1 MLTDGWT
8 SSIHKPELLCNL
20 TKYFTYTLLHSHGIE
35 RGNVYGF
42 KLHYMQVYVYTR
54 FNCPVIQ
61 ISVLNVMLCCF
72 IKLKY
77 KVLKYYVEVK
87 LWRHKIPTNCVSV
100 ILRHILGPDSLKTFP
115 GTCKRNFLCLHLIS
129 FEFLRA
135 VSIGWTV
142 SRGQHF
148 IHMTRPGQQ
157 LVSHDLFLI
166 LWRLLRY
173 DKSTSS
179 TELNYYS
186 ILFFRWHLSY
196 LCADSMDTYTY
207 NQC

>member
-1 MLTDGWT
+1 MGYIKREN
-8 SSIHKPELLCNL
+8 SFSHQSLLCVNGVHRFHTFFYL
-20 TKYFTYTLLHSHGIE
+20 DYATRSTWLRCPQVMTGRFPTP
-35 RGNVYGF
+35 GF
-42 KLHYMQVYVYTR
+42 KLKH
-54 FNCPVIQ
+54 
-61 ISVLNVMLCCF
+61 
-72 IKLKY
+72 

-115 GTCKRNFLCLHLIS
+115 GTCNRNFLYLQMIS

-135 VSIGWTV
+135 AFIGWTV

-148 IHMTRPGQQ
+148 VHMTRPGQQ

-166 LWRLLRY
+166 LWRLLWY

-179 TELNYYS
+179 TELNSPITIRSY
-186 ILFFRWHLSY
+186 FFVGIWAICVRTRWIRIHIINVSY
-196 LCADSMDTYTY
+196 II
-207 NQC
+207 